1 MTRSL
6 LPVFDDCVRE
16 GTLGVDKVLQ
26 AQVADGKKEKIVS
39 RVEIGLSGNKL
50 WCESRFLNFQRGRLN
65 R

>member
-1 MTRSL
+1 MTRSV

-39 RVEIGLSGNKL
+39 RVEIGLSGN
-50 WCESRFLNFQRGRLN
+50 
-65 R
+65 